1 MNKNSIFVTKPDLP
15 AIEDLLPSLNQIW
28 KNKILTNQGPFHKR
42 LESEL
47 CKYLEV
53 ENVSL
58 FTNATIA
65 LITSLKAL
73 NITGEVITS
82 PFSFV
87 ATSHS
92 LMWNGI
98 KPVFVDI
105 DSESFNIDPS
115 KIESAITPK
124 TTAIMPVHCYG
135 RSCDTEAIDK
145 IAKKYN
151 LKVVYDAAHAFGV
164 KCHCGSLLNHGDL
177 SVLSFHA
184 TKVFN
189 TFEGGAIVSKSK
201 NLKEKIDRLKNFGF
215 ENETS
220 VIDLGINGKMS
231 EFNSAVGLIQLKQI
245 ESLIE
250 KRKKIYDIYI
260 NNFENTTGIKCI
272 NYDLDTRSN
281 YSYFPILVQDSYP
294 ISREQLYENFKSNN
308 IFVRRYFYP
317 LISSFDMYKEFKSS
331 SEKNLPIANLVANQV
346 LCLPIYPSLK
356 LDEQMRIINIV
367 KTI

>member
-1 MNKNSIFVTKPDLP
+1 M
-15 AIEDLLPSLNQIW
+15 EDLLPSLKQIW
-28 KNKILTNQGPFHKR
+28 ENKILTNQGPFHQR
-42 LESEL
+42 LEREL

-53 ENVSL
+53 ENISL
-58 FTNATIA
+58 FSNATIA

-73 NITGEVITS
+73 NIVGEVITS

-105 DSESFNIDPS
+105 DSETFNIDPS
-115 KIESAITPK
+115 KIEAAITPK

-135 RSCDTEAIDK
+135 RSCDTDAIDK

-189 TFEGGAIVSKSK
+189 TFEGGAIVSPSTPY
-201 NLKEKIDRLKNFGF
+201 KERIDRLKNFGF
-215 ENETS
+215 ENETT

-231 EFNSAVGLIQLKQI
+231 ELNSAVGLLQLKQI
-245 ESLIE
+245 DSLIE
-250 KRKKIYDIYI
+250 KRKKVYNIYI
-260 NNFENTTGIKCI
+260 ELLKDTEGIKCI
-272 NYDLDTRSN
+272 NFDLDIRSN
-281 YSYFPILVQDSYP
+281 YAYFPILVQNNYSITRD
-294 ISREQLYENFKSNN
+294 QLYDKLKRKS
-308 IFVRRYFYP
+308 IYTRRYFYP
-317 LISSFDMYKEFKSS
+317 LISNYDMYTGLKSS
-331 SEKNLPIANLVANQV
+331 SKKNLPIANSVAERI
-346 LCLPIYPSLK
+346 LCLPIYPSLEM
-356 LDEQMRIINIV
+356 DDQMRIINIINCY
-367 KTI
+367 KDE